1 MLKIFKRR
9 RTWVIILI
17 VLIGLPVVAFKIMEA
32 SFEITPDEM
41 TDYFKEK
48 PQQPKFITYTF
59 MNHEMFYAETGSDTN
74 RLVLFVHGAPG
85 SWDAYMKYLGDTV
98 LMHRAQLISVDRP
111 GYGKSGFGQSVTS
124 IEEQAAMIKPILDAN
139 KSGKPAILVGHSL
152 GGPVIARL
160 AMDYPDKVGALI
172 FLAPAIDPD
181 NEKIYAISY
190 PANWKIF
197 RWMVPTVWK
206 VTNDEKL
213 SHVAELQKMIPL
225 WSGIKIP
232 CTYMYGKKDGIVPPV
247 NVEFAKK
254 MLVNAHLQ
262 ISAFDD
268 ENHFIPWTKQDSIT
282 RVILNYLH
290 RLD

>member
-9 RTWVIILI
+9 RTWIIIIL
-17 VLIGLPVVAFKIMEA
+17 VLIIIPIVAFKIMEA
-32 SFEITPDEM
+32 SFEITPEEM

-48 PQQPKFITYTF
+48 PQQPRFISYTALG
-59 MNHEMFYAETGSDTN
+59 HEMFYAETGSDTN
-74 RLVLFVHGAPG
+74 QLVLFVHGAPG
-85 SWDAYMKYLGDTV
+85 SWDAYMRYLGDTA
-98 LMHRAQLISVDRP
+98 LMHRAQLVSVDRP
-111 GYGKSGFGQSVTS
+111 GYGNSGMGQSVTS
-124 IEEQAAMIKPILDAN
+124 IEAQAAMLQPILDAN

-160 AMDYPDKVGALI
+160 AMDYPGQVGALI
-172 FLAPAIDPD
+172 FLAPAIDPG

-197 RWMVPTVWK
+197 RWMVPAVWK

-213 SHVAELQKMIPL
+213 AHVEELQKMVPL
-225 WSGIKIP
+225 WAGIRIP

-254 MLVNAHLQ
+254 MLVNAPLQ
-262 ISAFDD
+262 ITAFPD
-268 ENHFIPWTKQDSIT
+268 ENHFIPWTQQDSVT
-282 RVILNYLH
+282 RVILGYLE
-290 RLD
+290 R